1 MARNLSPYSVAEES
15 LPLSSAA
22 RGQQGMQS
30 TSAPLGPNA
39 YDGGAGSKVKVDP
52 QPYNNGRLELQNVGQ
67 NVLSAVPQAEVEA
80 MRQVG
85 AGIDQKSE
93 QEYKAQ
99 EFANDRM
106 AQMLYANESG
116 SALMELNGIMQSP
129 NKSKFLNDI
138 ATGKT
143 MAMGLNPDLGAA
155 KAQSEQY
162 S

>member
-1 MARNLSPYSVAEES
+1 MARNVSPYTVAEES
-15 LPLSSAA
+15 LLMSSAA

-30 TSAPLGPNA
+30 TSAPLGPNS
-39 YDGGAGSKVKVDP
+39 YDGGGSSKAAVNT
-52 QPYNNGRLELQNVGQ
+52 QPFNNERLALQNVEQ
-67 NVLSAVPQAEVEA
+67 NIVSAVPQAESDAMGKVRGTIGQESEA
-80 MRQVG
+80 Q
-85 AGIDQKSE
+85 
-93 QEYKAQ
+93 YKAQ

-116 SALMELNGIMQSP
+116 NAMMELNGIMQSP
-129 NKSKFLNDI
+129 DKAKFLNHI

-155 KAQSEQY
+155 KAQTEQY